1 MQQLLG
7 IDADAP
13 YDARLQ
19 QLAERGVG
27 LWDVIGE
34 CARRGSLDAAIVP
47 GSIVVNPLPERLTT
61 LPQLRLV
68 VCNGSAA
75 AQAWR
80 RHVQPALSPPL
91 TRLPVQA
98 VPSTS
103 PANAAWSLPR

>member
-7 IDADAP
+7 IDAGAP

-19 QLAERGVG
+19 QLAARGVG

-47 GSIVVNPLPERLTT
+47 GSIVVNPLPERLAT

-68 VCNGSAA
+68 VCK
-75 AQAWR
+75 
-80 RHVQPALSPPL
+80 
-91 TRLPVQA
+91 A
-98 VPSTS
+98 VP
-103 PANAAWSLPR
+103 PRRRGAATCNRRCRRR